1 MVLTVAAMTMPA
13 IDYSIGFTQD
23 EVEDILAVQKAE
35 LKKTLAAY
43 ADNGSSVTKRRIDE
57 IHAVIAACQKALRK
71 LDPETY
77 GSPVKTVRSGFVGV
91 MEK

>member
-1 MVLTVAAMTMPA
+1 MPV
-13 IDYSIGFTQD
+13 IDYSVGFTQG
-23 EVEDILAVQKAE
+23 EVEEILAAQKAE

-57 IHAVIAACQKALRK
+57 IHAIIAACQKALLK

-77 GSPVKTVRSGFVGV
+77 GQQRKTIRSGFIGV